1 MAISS
6 RICSIDVFRRLMDD
20 IISHLHHTKWIRTRS
35 LAYLNGGFRQP
46 AEAPILMDVGHQ
58 GLDSHVHERSRAR
71 AAMGLA
77 ATVQSRMAGAN
88 VAREMERGGLY

>member
-1 MAISS
+1 
-6 RICSIDVFRRLMDD
+6 MDD
-20 IISHLHHTKWIRTRS
+20 IISHLHHTKWIRTRG

-46 AEAPILMDVGHQ
+46 AGAPILMDAGYQ
-58 GLDSHVHERSRAR
+58 GLDWQVDEYSRAR

-88 VAREMERGGLY
+88 VAREVERAMGLDAED